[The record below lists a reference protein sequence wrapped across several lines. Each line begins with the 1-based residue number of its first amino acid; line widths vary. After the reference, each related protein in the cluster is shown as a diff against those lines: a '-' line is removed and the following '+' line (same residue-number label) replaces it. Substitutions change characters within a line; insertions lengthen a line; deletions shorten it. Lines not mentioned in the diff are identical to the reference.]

1 MRLPIFLLL
10 FGAGLIGTGVA
21 LRTATTTQRR
31 QGVAFATGI
40 GGGSVAL
47 WLLVTI
53 GAFNVVSI
61 SNGTE
66 ITHSYPGLA
75 VLGIVG
81 VGVSMLVL
89 AKGSLE
95 LLRTQ

>member
-10 FGAGLIGTGVA
+10 FGAGLIGTGIA
-21 LRTATTTQRR
+21 LRTATTAARR

-40 GGGSVAL
+40 GAGSVAL

-53 GAFNVVSI
+53 GAFNVVSV

-75 VLGIVG
+75 VLGIIG

-95 LLRTQ
+95 LLRTS

>member
-1 MRLPIFLLL
+1 MARILILGVLAVVLLGGVL
-10 FGAGLIGTGVA
+10 AADQALSNPDTAVDTGN
-21 LRTATTTQRR
+21 TTQL
-31 QGVAFATGI
+31 
-40 GGGSVAL
+40 SV
-47 WLLVTI
+47 
-53 GAFNVVSI
+53 

>member
-1 MRLPIFLLL
+1 MRLPIFVLLL
-10 FGAGLIGTGVA
+10 AVGLVATGLAVRGATSA
-21 LRTATTTQRR
+21 RTQSE
-31 QGVAFATGI
+31 VEFATAA
-40 GGGSVAL
+40 GGGGVGV
-47 WLLVTI
+47 WLLTTI
-53 GAFNVVSI
+53 GAFNVVSV

-75 VLGIVG
+75 VLGVVG
-81 VGVSMLVL
+81 IGVSMLVL

>member
-10 FGAGLIGTGVA
+10 FGAALIGTGVA

-53 GAFNVVSI
+53 G
-61 SNGTE
+61 TE

>member
-10 FGAGLIGTGVA
+10 FGGGLIGTAVA

-47 WLLVTI
+47 WLIATI
-53 GAFNVVSI
+53 AAFNVVTV
-61 SNGTE
+61 SNGVE
-66 ITHSYPGLA
+66 ITHSYPSLA

-81 VGVSMLVL
+81 IGVSMLV
-89 AKGSLE
+89 ATKGSLE

>member
-1 MRLPIFLLL
+1 MRLPIFLVL

-21 LRTATTTQRR
+21 LRAATTAQRR
-31 QGVAFATGI
+31 QAVAFATGI

-53 GAFNVVSI
+53 GAFNVVTV
-61 SNGTE
+61 SNGSE

-75 VLGIVG
+75 VLGVVG